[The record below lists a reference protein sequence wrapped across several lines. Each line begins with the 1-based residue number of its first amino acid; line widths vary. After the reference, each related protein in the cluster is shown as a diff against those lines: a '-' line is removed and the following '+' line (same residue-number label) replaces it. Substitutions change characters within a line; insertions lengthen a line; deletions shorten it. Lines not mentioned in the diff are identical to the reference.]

1 MAHCEVERV
10 LATKPEKFVRAF
22 HLSNPEARFA
32 TCGARLLQF
41 EVLGVSIDAGAS
53 GFKRSYYKLSRLVH
67 PDKCDH
73 PRSTEAFQRI
83 HAAWVTLSDPTKLAA
98 YMATQR
104 APPQP
109 KQNPAPAGPPSEVV
123 QQLRKQLVCC
133 SMAEL
138 KVLCLKL
145 GVAGYGRKDQMAE
158 RIADR
163 ISAYGDAQACMAKL
177 QLMLTGARVA
187 RMVQDLPSVQH
198 SKLWNS
204 GPDLRKILDQA
215 AQCGLN
221 VTNLPVRQHTNPLT
235 SNGMTSCHCTQALG
249 KVLARVEALEAAV
262 SSQGAKNAPPPPPS
276 SAETEA
282 QKSMMREEA
291 ARKRVQAEQMMREEA
306 ARRRVQ
312 AEQEQVEA
320 IRRAH
325 EEELRQQAVERSR
338 REAEEERARRKREA
352 DLKRDTE
359 AAAASRARAAQEGKE
374 NASSPG
380 ARGTKRAD
388 AVCHIYIHGLEHM
401 H

>member
-1 MAHCEVERV
+1 
-10 LATKPEKFVRAF
+10 
-22 HLSNPEARFA
+22 
-32 TCGARLLQF
+32 
-41 EVLGVSIDAGAS
+41 
-53 GFKRSYYKLSRLVH
+53 
-67 PDKCDH
+67 
-73 PRSTEAFQRI
+73 
-83 HAAWVTLSDPTKLAA
+83 
-98 YMATQR
+98 MATQR

-221 VTNLPVRQHTNPLT
+221 VTNLPVRQHTNPRRT
-235 SNGMTSCHCTQALG
+235 SYLFSPCTAT
-249 KVLARVEALEAAV
+249 
-262 SSQGAKNAPPPPPS
+262 PS
-276 SAETEA
+276 SLPSPYQCSPTCP
-282 QKSMMREEA
+282 SHHF
-291 ARKRVQAEQMMREEA
+291 
-306 ARRRVQ
+306 
-312 AEQEQVEA
+312 
-320 IRRAH
+320 IP
-325 EEELRQQAVERSR
+325 AVP
-338 REAEEERARRKREA
+338 
-352 DLKRDTE
+352 L
-359 AAAASRARAAQEGKE
+359 ASRF
-374 NASSPG
+374 PL
-380 ARGTKRAD
+380 
-388 AVCHIYIHGLEHM
+388 VFLLI
-401 H
+401 